1 MEDSK
6 SKAQKI
12 YTLAPSEFNF
22 LMKCAHCYWKKHNA
36 KLQNKGTFPGVF
48 SLFDMRQKE
57 YFNTLKTKDIT
68 PTLPDGEV
76 YRVIDNKFLKSKV
89 MYDNKNRP
97 FRLQGRAD
105 LILSLNETGSYAI
118 IDNKT
123 ATYDDRCEG
132 YFTQLEAYAVML
144 ENAEDGYPK
153 LDPITHLGL
162 HYFTPGAITSHT
174 ADTINQEFTRTWHAF
189 DRDKEVLLEEI
200 TTALDILSEE
210 ECPPPNCSGKCD
222 LYISALNQIEDL
234 KGGVE
239 RV

>member
-1 MEDSK
+1 
-6 SKAQKI
+6 
-12 YTLAPSEFNF
+12 
-22 LMKCAHCYWKKHNA
+22 
-36 KLQNKGTFPGVF
+36 
-48 SLFDMRQKE
+48 
-57 YFNTLKTKDIT
+57 
-68 PTLPDGEV
+68 
-76 YRVIDNKFLKSKV
+76 

-144 ENAEDGYPK
+144 ENAEDGYPR
-153 LDPITHLGL
+153 LDPMSHLGL
-162 HYFTPGAITSHT
+162 HYFTPGPITSHT
-174 ADTINQEFTRTWHAF
+174 ATQLIRS
-189 DRDKEVLLEEI
+189 LLEHGTPLI
-200 TTALDILSEE
+200 GIKRCCWRKLRQHWTSYEE

-234 KGGVE
+234 KGGIE
-239 RV
+239 RKD

>member
-1 MEDSK
+1 MEDTK
-6 SKAQKI
+6 KTQKI
-12 YTLAPSEFNF
+12 YSLAPSEFNF
-22 LMKCAHCYWKKHNA
+22 LMKCHHCYWKKHNE

-68 PTLPDGEV
+68 PSLPDGDV
-76 YRVIDNKFLKSKV
+76 YKVINDKFLKSKV
-89 MYDNKNRP
+89 LYDNKKRP

-105 LILSLNETGSYAI
+105 LILKLNETGSYAV

-123 ATYDDRCEG
+123 ATYDQRCEG

-144 ENAEDGYPK
+144 ENPEEGYPK
-153 LDPITHLGL
+153 LGPITHLGL
-162 HYFTPGAITSHT
+162 HYFTPGAIKSHT
-174 ADTINQEFTRTWHAF
+174 DKTISQEFKRTWHAF
-189 DRDKEVLLEEI
+189 DRNTALLFEEV
-200 TTALDILSEE
+200 TAALDILHKEH
-210 ECPPPNCSGKCD
+210 CPAPDCSGKCD
-222 LYISALNQIEDL
+222 LYISALNEIENL